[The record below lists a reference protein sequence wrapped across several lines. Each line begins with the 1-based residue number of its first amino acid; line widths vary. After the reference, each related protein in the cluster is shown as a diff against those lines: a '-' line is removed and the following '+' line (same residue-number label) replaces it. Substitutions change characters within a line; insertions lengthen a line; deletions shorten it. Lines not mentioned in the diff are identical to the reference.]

1 MRGTILIVDDVEIN
15 REMLYE
21 IFKDEYDIL
30 CAADGEEAINVI
42 SENLYEISIV
52 LLDIFMPK
60 KDGFEVMSLM
70 KKNNWTSRI
79 PVILITGDNS
89 PETEKKGYEFGIS
102 DMIRKPFDPHIVK
115 QRVKNVIDLY
125 DHKNHLE
132 DKVKKQTDI
141 LREQN
146 EALQKYAERLKE
158 NNYRIIETMS
168 SIVEFRNLE
177 SGEHIKRI
185 KSFTKIMAEY
195 ISWFCP
201 EYNLT
206 KEKIEIITSA
216 SALHDVGK
224 IAIPDSILLK
234 PARLTAEEFE
244 IMKSHTTKGC
254 EIIDVISE
262 LQDEEYYKVSYNICR
277 HHHERYDG
285 KGYPDGL
292 KEEEIPIEAQ
302 IVSIADVYDALV
314 TERVYKR
321 AYTKQEAYNMILGGE
336 CGTFSPKLLEGIKF
350 VRDEFEN
357 LADKMK

>member
-1 MRGTILIVDDVEIN
+1 MKGTILIVDDVEIN

-30 CAADGEEAINVI
+30 CAADGDEAINVI
-42 SENLYEISIV
+42 SENLYKISIV
-52 LLDIFMPK
+52 LLDVFMPK
-60 KDGFEVMSLM
+60 KDGFEVMTLM
-70 KKNNWTSRI
+70 KKNNWTARI
-79 PVILITGDNS
+79 PIILITGDDS
-89 PETEKKGYEFGIS
+89 AETEKRGYEFGIS
-102 DMIRKPFDPHIVK
+102 DMIRKPFDAHIVK

-132 DKVKKQTDI
+132 DKVKDQTEI
-141 LREQN
+141 LRRQN
-146 EALQKYAERLKE
+146 EILQKQAEQLKE
-158 NNYRIIETMS
+158 NNFRIIETMS

-185 KSFTKIMAEY
+185 KSFTRVMAEY
-195 ISWFCP
+195 IGKFYP

-206 KEKIEIITSA
+206 KEKIDIITSA
-216 SALHDVGK
+216 SALHDIGK

-234 PARLTAEEFE
+234 PARLTDDEFDV
-244 IMKSHTTKGC
+244 MKSHTTRGC

-262 LQDEEYYKVSYNICR
+262 LQDEEHYKASYNICR

-285 KGYPDGL
+285 RGYPDKL
-292 KEEEIPIEAQ
+292 KGDDIPIEAQ

-314 TERVYKR
+314 SERVYKR
-321 AYTKQEAYNMILGGE
+321 AYTKDEAYEMILRDE
-336 CGTFSPKLLEGIKF
+336 CGVFDPKLIEGLKY
-350 VRDEFEN
+350 VREQYEE